1 MPNRRELG
9 YVSAGSTSVTYVS
22 TGIYGRATGGIG
34 SPTAVTISSVNYE
47 YLTFNSTGTL
57 TVTTAGWF
65 DFLAI
70 GGGGGSIYISGIYAN
85 GGGGGGQVVSGSIYL
100 SANQTITI
108 GAGGAIYSYNGPFS
122 QATATIIGAASP
134 FNVGAVGNLE
144 VSDGVAKPLAHIG
157 GGIGSSNSQTATGT
171 ENALVGYRG
180 GDSSAQQ
187 NGGGGGGQ
195 SARGGNGSSTTGG
208 TGGAGYD
215 ISAFIGGSASFKA
228 QGGGGGGSVT
238 GGAAATGGVAGSAT
252 TTPSNGGA
260 NTGQGGGGGYGVV
273 TTGNGGSGICYI
285 RWSVS

>member
-9 YVSAGSTSVTYVS
+9 YVSAGSVPTIVAPSA
-22 TGIYGRATGGIG
+22 YGVATGGIG
-34 SPTAVTISSVNYE
+34 SAQSTGTLADGFSYS

-65 DFLAI
+65 DYLAI
-70 GGGGGSIYISGIYAN
+70 GGGGGSIYISATYSN
-85 GGGGGGQVVSGSIYL
+85 GGGGAGQVVSGSIYL

-122 QATATIIGAASP
+122 QASPTIIGAASP
-134 FNVGAVGNLE
+134 FNVGAVGNF
-144 VSDGVAKPLAHIG
+144 VASDPSAKPLAHLG
-157 GGIGSSNSQTATGT
+157 GGVGSSNTQTSTGT

-180 GDSSAQQ
+180 GDSSAQT

-215 ISAFIGGSASFKA
+215 ISAFIGGSATFKA

-238 GGAAATGGVAGSAT
+238 GGAAATGGVAGSAD
-252 TTPSNGGA
+252 TTPPNGGA
-260 NTGQGGGGGYGVV
+260 NTGQGGGGGKGVV

-285 RWSVS
+285 RFR